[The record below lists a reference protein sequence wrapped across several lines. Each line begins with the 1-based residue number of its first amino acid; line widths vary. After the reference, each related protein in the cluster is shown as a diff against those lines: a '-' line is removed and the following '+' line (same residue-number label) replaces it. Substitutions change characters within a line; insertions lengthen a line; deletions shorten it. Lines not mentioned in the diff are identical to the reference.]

1 MLSFK
6 PAFSLSFTF
15 IKRLFNSSSLSP
27 FISLLSKGLSRIF
40 SSTTVQKHQFFGAQ
54 TSSWSRCS
62 SPFKEARLKFQGAL
76 ESPGGLG
83 RTQLA
88 GLNRRVSDS
97 LGLVWGRR
105 LCISSKFPGD
115 ADALTQ
121 DHTFRTMMEKSGWLV
136 CFWGRGEGCQES
148 E

>member
-1 MLSFK
+1 M
-6 PAFSLSFTF
+6 
-15 IKRLFNSSSLSP
+15 
-27 FISLLSKGLSRIF
+27 SLLSKGLSRIF
-40 SSTTVQKHQFFGAQ
+40 SGTTVQKHQFFGSQ
-54 TSSWSRCS
+54 ISSWSRCS
-62 SPFKEARLKFQGAL
+62 SPFKEAHLKFQGAL

-97 LGLVWGRR
+97 VGLVWGWR

-115 ADALTQ
+115 VDALTQ

-136 CFWGRGEGCQES
+136 CFWGRGEGRQES